1 LQHNIFVTKKRQNKE
16 NLKMKLNV
24 TRIDENRRIV
34 VGTVTKVDLR
44 DNVANVTIEGNV
56 WNAEEKKE
64 EKSSL
69 TIAFFNND
77 TVKMRDRIEKAKVEA
92 GKVISATI
100 YEKDGKVYGNNF
112 KYSGVYDYLDDRNN
126 HIYVIHGVVCNPTT
140 MTTESGKKLTRVSM
154 PMERKSKDEETEW
167 ATITFWNTDK
177 ANTADSAEKIFTN
190 TANPDEHKKAIVVCG
205 QESDYEGR
213 RQFVGYRFEV
223 I

>member
-1 LQHNIFVTKKRQNKE
+1 
-16 NLKMKLNV
+16 MKLNV

-64 EKSSL
+64 EKASL

-190 TANPDEHKKAIVVCG
+190 TTNPDEHKKAIVVCG

>member
-1 LQHNIFVTKKRQNKE
+1 
-16 NLKMKLNV
+16 MKLNV

-64 EKSSL
+64 EKASL

-77 TVKMRDRIEKAKVEA
+77 TVKMRDRIEKAKVKA

-140 MTTESGKKLTRVSM
+140 MTTESGKK
-154 PMERKSKDEETEW
+154 
-167 ATITFWNTDK
+167 
-177 ANTADSAEKIFTN
+177 
-190 TANPDEHKKAIVVCG
+190 
-205 QESDYEGR
+205 
-213 RQFVGYRFEV
+213 
-223 I
+223 